1 MEKIKGFVRS
11 LSAQIEIAKKR
22 EELGLPKAGSQSLHM
37 VFKGNPGTG
46 KTMIARILAKRL
58 KELGVIKQDKLV
70 ETDRSGLV
78 AGYVGQTALKTRK
91 VLEKALGGVLFID
104 EAYALLGSNNDF
116 GQEAI
121 DTIVKFMD
129 DHRDNLIVVLAG
141 YDEDMEQFL
150 DSNAGLRSRFPTIIT
165 FPDYT
170 PHELLQISRLIF
182 KAKGYSISTDSEA
195 VLLQRFFKSKQTENA
210 GNGRM
215 ARNLCELAIRNH
227 AVRASLINN
236 PTVEQLVTILPED
249 ILEVGEQYE

>member
-1 MEKIKGFVRS
+1 MEEIKNFVRS

-22 EELGLPKAGSQSLHM
+22 EELGLPNGGSQSLHM

-58 KELGVIKQDKLV
+58 KELGVIKLDKLV

-78 AGYVGQTALKTRK
+78 AGYVGQTALKTRE

-104 EAYALLGSNNDF
+104 EAYALLGSHNDF

-129 DHRDNLIVVLAG
+129 DHRENIIVILAG
-141 YDEDMEQFL
+141 YDEDMEKFL
-150 DSNAGLRSRFPTIIT
+150 DSNAGLRSRFPNIIE

-170 PHELLQISRLIF
+170 PSELLQISRLIF
-182 KAKGYSISTDSEA
+182 KAKGYEISSDTEDA
-195 VLLQRFFKSKQTENA
+195 LLSMFSKNQQIENA

-227 AVRASLINN
+227 ALRVSQIEN
-236 PTVEQLVTILPED
+236 PTVEQLVTILPQD
-249 ILEVGEQYE
+249 ISEVGEFNG